1 MCATLSDSIRHTNRI
16 YKALTT
22 SFMNPGI
29 GNLKVAAAA
38 LNTPLP
44 TPEMS
49 GFISAASKTINTP
62 FINPDDIG
70 NFKAV
75 AASLNAPLSTPGMN
89 GFTSVASKAL
99 KVPYI
104 EELKAIANHTYTDR
118 FKSIANAINTTG
130 FSNPGIQAAAVAATS
145 IPNLKS
151 LTATSNSLSKSIAN
165 TFNPNYLKSFTR
177 NYSQI
182 YDNTLTTMRYF
193 STSNNHINLQW
204 KKLINTELSDDF
216 INSFRDISNAT
227 RLSTSLGLSEDDIK
241 QMQDAVND
249 AYSNDNGSVDY
260 DGAFKAV
267 ATTNHLDNKQD
278 ESNILSNVNKSSHV
292 FSLYLVITILNII
305 LSTIFFVDGTIN
317 DNAKSLAISF
327 AIDKT
332 QMIVDLSKNELK
344 K

>member
-1 MCATLSDSIRHTNRI
+1 MCATLSDSIKHTNSI
-16 YKALTT
+16 SKALKT
-22 SFMNPGI
+22 SLMNPGI
-29 GNLKVAAAA
+29 GNLKATAAA
-38 LNTPLP
+38 LNVPLP
-44 TPEMS
+44 SPEMN
-49 GFISAASKTINTP
+49 GFISS
-62 FINPDDIG
+62 
-70 NFKAV
+70 
-75 AASLNAPLSTPGMN
+75 
-89 GFTSVASKAL
+89 ASKAL
-99 KVPYI
+99 QAPYM

-130 FSNPGIQAAAVAATS
+130 FSNPGIQAAAVAAAS

-151 LTATSNSLSKSIAN
+151 LTAASNSLSKSIAN
-165 TFNPNYLKSFTR
+165 TFDPSYLKSFTKD
-177 NYSQI
+177 YSQI

-249 AYSNDNGSVDY
+249 AYSYDNGSVDY

-267 ATTNHLDNKQD
+267 TTTNHLDNKQD
-278 ESNILSNVNKSSHV
+278 HSDTLSNDNKSSHI
-292 FSLYLVITILNII
+292 FPLYYFISI
-305 LSTIFFVDGTIN
+305 LSIIFSAGLSIDGTIN
-317 DNAKSLAISF
+317 NNTQELIISNAINTAQL
-327 AIDKT
+327 
-332 QMIVDLSKNELK
+332 IVDLSKNELK